1 MMDGSKP
8 DLKRILVVDDE
19 RSMCDFLTILL
30 TDQGYSV
37 QSTQNPKSALALIES
52 GEEIDLVITDLKM
65 PEMDGLDLLLAIK
78 KYNPDIMVI
87 MITAYSTTENAVLAM
102 KRGAFDYLIKPFKVD
117 EIKIVVQ
124 KAFDSQNLEK
134 ENRFL
139 RKQIKQQ
146 VKFDNIIGVSSE
158 IKKIFDIIVRI
169 ADIGSNVLITG
180 ESGTGKELIA
190 KAIHDNSYRKDKPFV
205 TVNCAALPENLLETE
220 LFGHMKGS
228 FTGAVQNKEGL
239 FEIADGGTFLLDE
252 VAETSPAIQVKLLRV
267 LNDKKFKRVGGTKDI
282 TVDVRIIAA
291 TNRDLDKMVQQ
302 QEFREDLF
310 YRLNVIPI
318 HVPSLRDRVSDIPL
332 LVEHFISK
340 SAKACGRSD
349 MSISKEAIEVL
360 KQYSWPGNIRELE
373 NVIERCVALESANL
387 ITVASLPQY
396 VRYQNTDAF
405 ESIYEIPD
413 DGLDLEKVIGSF
425 EKEFLIKALEKTN
438 GVRKDAADLL
448 KITFRSL
455 RYRLKKYGL
464 DDIFPNKENNGGE

>member
-1 MMDGSKP
+1 MDGSKP

-252 VAETSPAIQVKLLRV
+252 VAETTPAIQVKLLRV
-267 LNDKKFKRVGGTKDI
+267 LNDRKFKRVGGTKDI

>member
-252 VAETSPAIQVKLLRV
+252 VAETTPAIQVKLLRV
-267 LNDKKFKRVGGTKDI
+267 LNDRKFKRVGGTKDI

>member
-30 TDQGYSV
+30 MDQGYSV

-318 HVPSLRDRVSDIPL
+318 HVPPLRDRVSDIPL